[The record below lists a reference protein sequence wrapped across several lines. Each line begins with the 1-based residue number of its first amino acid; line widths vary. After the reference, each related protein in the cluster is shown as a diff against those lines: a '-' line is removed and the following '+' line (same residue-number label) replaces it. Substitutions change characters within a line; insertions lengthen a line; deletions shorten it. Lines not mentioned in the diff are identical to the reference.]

1 MAAALSS
8 GERDPLALFGS
19 PDDIKVRSSLT
30 LFAAA
35 DPGEPLFSEALE
47 AFYGGA
53 PDQATLKLL
62 GSVPPE
68 MS

>member
-1 MAAALSS
+1 M
-8 GERDPLALFGS
+8 
-19 PDDIKVRSSLT
+19 KVRSSLT